1 MTPKRV
7 KRHQTASNESNRRA
21 GRASRR
27 GATAGSASRA
37 AAELWP
43 ALLLPAL
50 GLSLAASGAVL
61 LGGVPGGERSSGIRG
76 ITWSAAA
83 EPEQLL
89 GLAAAGLGCAV
100 VLVWTAAAALAVL
113 AVLAGH
119 HRWER
124 LGRLCGRCSPALL
137 RRAAAAALG
146 LQLVAAPGAVADDA
160 PSPFWSG
167 GTAVHGPSASVP
179 DGPTQPSAAPADLG
193 AAHPAPLP
201 PPVVPVAPSAPSTG
215 EAPRFPGAHPAPA
228 ERTVDGAVTVLRGDT
243 LWSLA
248 AAQLGP
254 GASAAEVDRAWPA
267 WYELNR
273 HVLPHGPHL
282 LLPGQRLVVPGT
294 GDH

>member
-1 MTPKRV
+1 MST
-7 KRHQTASNESNRRA
+7 
-21 GRASRR
+21 
-27 GATAGSASRA
+27 TAGSASRA

-61 LGGVPGGERSSGIRG
+61 LGGVPAGGGPSSGTG
-76 ITWSAAA
+76 GTPWAAA
-83 EPEQLL
+83 GDPEQLI

-100 VLVWTAAAALAVL
+100 VVAWAAAAALAVL
-113 AVLAGH
+113 AVVAGR

-137 RRAAAAALG
+137 RRAAATALG
-146 LQLVAAPGAVADDA
+146 LQLVAAQGAVADEA

-167 GTAVHGPSASVP
+167 GAEVRGSSGSAP
-179 DGPTQPSAAPADLG
+179 DGPAQPSAG
-193 AAHPAPLP
+193 AVRPAPSSPGPSSPAPSSPGPASPVP
-201 PPVVPVAPSAPSTG
+201 PPPAGSPHG
-215 EAPRFPGAHPAPA
+215 EAPRSSGAHPTPA

-254 GASAAEVDRAWPA
+254 GASAEEVGRAWPA

>member
-1 MTPKRV
+1 MGT
-7 KRHQTASNESNRRA
+7 
-21 GRASRR
+21 
-27 GATAGSASRA
+27 TAGSASRA
-37 AAELWP
+37 VTELWP

-61 LGGVPGGERSSGIRG
+61 LGGAPPGDEHRG
-76 ITWSAAA
+76 GTRGAPWSAATD
-83 EPEQLL
+83 PEQLI

-100 VLVWTAAAALAVL
+100 VVAWAVAAALAVL

-137 RRAAAAALG
+137 RRVAATALG
-146 LQLVAAPGAVADDA
+146 LQLVATPGAVADKT

-167 GTAVHGPSASVP
+167 GTAVHGSSGSAP
-179 DGPTQPSAAPADLG
+179 DGPPSAGAAAPAP
-193 AAHPAPLP
+193 AHPAPLRP
-201 PPVVPVAPSAPSTG
+201 PAAPSSE
-215 EAPRFPGAHPAPA
+215 EASRSRGAHPTPA
-228 ERTVDGAVTVLRGDT
+228 ERTVDGVVTVLRGDT

-254 GASAAEVDRAWPA
+254 GASAEDVDRAWPA

-273 HVLPHGPHL
+273 RVLVHGPHL